1 MNMIDVKIAEYAG
14 YCFGVKRALNLTQKS
29 FNENAPKN
37 RKVYT
42 FGHIIHNPGVV
53 KELEKNN
60 IFATDDIDAL
70 NPGDVLIIR
79 SHGVSPHVMEK
90 IKNRGISIIDAT
102 CPFVKKAHKKARKL
116 SINDYF
122 VVLIGDKN
130 HPEVIGIRDNIV
142 GDRYRIV
149 NSAHEAA
156 EIMFQK
162 KIGVVIQTTQTKQK
176 FIAIIS
182 ELLFKC
188 EQLLV
193 ENTICATT
201 EQRQKSTLE
210 IAKEVDAMIIV
221 GGKNSANTTHLAQ
234 IPKNEGYTTYHV
246 ENYKEIDPKW
256 LKNVKSVG
264 ISGGASTPMSDI
276 INIKKYIQS
285 LNNIE

>member
-1 MNMIDVKIAEYAG
+1 MIDVKIAEYAG
-14 YCFGVKRALNLTQKS
+14 YCFGVKRALKLTQKS
-29 FNENAPKN
+29 FHENASNNK
-37 RKVYT
+37 KVYT
-42 FGHIIHNPGVV
+42 LGHIIHNPGVV

-60 IFATDDIDAL
+60 IFATDNIDEL
-70 NPGDVLIIR
+70 NPEDVLIIR
-79 SHGVSPHVMEK
+79 SHGISPHVMK
-90 IKNRGISIIDAT
+90 NIKSRGISVIDAT
-102 CPFVKKAHKKARKL
+102 CPFVKKAHKKAKKL

-149 NSAHEAA
+149 NSVQEAA
-156 EIMFQK
+156 GIMFQK
-162 KIGVVIQTTQTKQK
+162 KIGIVIQTTQTRQK
-176 FIAIIS
+176 FAAIVS

-193 ENTICATT
+193 ENTICSTT

-210 IAKEVDAMIIV
+210 TAKEVDIMIIV

-234 IPKNEGYTTYHV
+234 IPKDEGYTTYHV
-246 ENYKEIDPKW
+246 ENFKEIDPKW
-256 LKNVKSVG
+256 FKNARSVG